1 MEIGI
6 GSRSRA
12 VGKQITL
19 PWSKAVEIS
28 VESLRVRLSRSIITS
43 SSIILATAFLAYTLG
58 NHNFL
63 LRLLELNDPT
73 IEFLLQKRGIDIE
86 TGKVGIGARE
96 LWVIITSMLVCLV
109 GVSNALL
116 MSVTER
122 IKEIGTMKCLGAL
135 DSFVV
140 KLFLIEALF
149 MGAASSVV
157 GAILGVTVSIA
168 INWLGFGFI
177 AIANAPWLAVLTSGI
192 ATIFLGTFLSIF
204 AAIYPSVIA
213 ARMQPVE
220 AMRKE
225 V

>member
-168 INWLGFGFI
+168 INGLGFGFI

>member
-1 MEIGI
+1 MGI
-6 GSRSRA
+6 GAGDRSRA

-28 VESLRVRLSRSIITS
+28 LESLRVRLSRSIITS
-43 SSIILATAFLAYTLG
+43 SSIILATAFLAYSLA
-58 NHNFL
+58 NHDFL
-63 LRLLELNDPT
+63 LRLLELNDPK
-73 IEFLLQKRGIDIE
+73 IEFLLQKRGIDLE

-96 LWVIITSMLVCLV
+96 MWVITTSMLVCLV

-135 DSFVV
+135 NSFVV

-149 MGAASSVV
+149 MGAASSTV
-157 GAILGVTVSIA
+157 GSILGVLVSVA
-168 INWLGFGFI
+168 INWFGFGTA
-177 AIANAPWLAVLTSGI
+177 AIVHAPWGAAFVSGGS
-192 ATIFLGTFLSIF
+192 TILLGTFLSIL
-204 AAIYPSVIA
+204 AAIYPSIIA
-213 ARMQPVE
+213 AHMQPVE